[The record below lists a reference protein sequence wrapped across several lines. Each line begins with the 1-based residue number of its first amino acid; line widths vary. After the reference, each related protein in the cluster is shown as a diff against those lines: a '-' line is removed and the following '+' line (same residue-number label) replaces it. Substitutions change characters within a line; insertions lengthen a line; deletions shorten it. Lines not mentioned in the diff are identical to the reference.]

1 MEATARAVVRLTEH
15 HTEKVG
21 DAVGECEPMLEML
34 RKARYPNLGRTK
46 GGGGS
51 GDMFDVKAVDMY
63 EAIDGGVR
71 AWLGHFRDNT
81 TGSLIELTQRLYQ
94 VLLAESAGGRLEDE
108 ERMFGMFTTWVER
121 IEDHF
126 DPPHEYELT
135 ADCPDCGE
143 SHAIDEEERLKR
155 AVRVQ
160 VKPGR
165 ALIAECFACGQLN
178 VGETQLTALAEKM
191 GIAVDW
197 VALRKLTNDTEAE
210 TTPL

>member
-1 MEATARAVVRLTEH
+1 MEATARAVVRLTEN

-21 DAVGECEPMLEML
+21 DAVGECEPLLEML

-46 GGGGS
+46 CGGGD
-51 GDMFDVKAVDMY
+51 GDVFDVKAVDMY
-63 EAIDGGVR
+63 EAIDAGVR

-94 VLLAESAGGRLEDE
+94 VLLTEQAGGRLENED
-108 ERMFGMFTTWVER
+108 RMFGMFTTWVER

-143 SHAIDEEERLKR
+143 SHAGDDEGRLKR

-160 VKPGR
+160 VKVGR

-178 VGETQLTALAEKM
+178 VGETQLTDLAERM
-191 GIAVDW
+191 GIEVDW
-197 VALRKLTNDTEAE
+197 VAARTAYDTPEE
-210 TTPL
+210 TTPM